1 MNFGRRPPLTTP
13 ASLIL
18 CNACKRRPGYLP
30 RRRRRGWRRTAHI
43 LGGSSSGTALS
54 RPPIRARPAQPEARA
69 VFVGGKRHQMAWR
82 LGKVLYWLSCIG
94 AVFVAGTGVAIYV
107 AAGAKNDGLIL
118 MGVLLGA
125 PGGTLG
131 IREQRQKCNHAVGK
145 VHSRKRRPCASSN
158 WLRVSG

>member
-1 MNFGRRPPLTTP
+1 MR
-13 ASLIL
+13 A
-18 CNACKRRPGYLP
+18 NAAPGYLP

-43 LGGSSSGTALS
+43 LGGSSSGTALC

-118 MGVLLGA
+118 MGVLLVLA
-125 PGGTLG
+125 ALPWA
-131 IREQRQKCNHAVGK
+131 IGK
-145 VHSRKRRPCASSN
+145 AFLYIFSAR
-158 WLRVSG
+158 